1 MKRCLPSSV
10 IRRVQIKTK
19 VRYYFTLT
27 GITRIEI
34 QITSFGEDVEKSE
47 PSYTAGR
54 KVKFVLVLWK
64 PVWQL
69 LKWLNIELP
78 QDMISNSGLWCT
90 CKKNE
95 TIYPH
100 KNLHMIAH
108 SNIIHNSQKLK
119 QTQMSTS
126 GQMDKQNMVYLYNGL
141 WLSCKKKG
149 STDVLKHEWIYVH
162 YTK

>member
-1 MKRCLPSSV
+1 
-10 IRRVQIKTK
+10 
-19 VRYYFTLT
+19 
-27 GITRIEI
+27 
-34 QITSFGEDVEKSE
+34 
-47 PSYTAGR
+47 
-54 KVKFVLVLWK
+54 
-64 PVWQL
+64 
-69 LKWLNIELP
+69 
-78 QDMISNSGLWCT
+78 MISNSGLWYT

-149 STDVLKHEWIYVH
+149 STDTCFNMDEPWKHD
-162 YTK
+162 TKWKKLVTKDHI